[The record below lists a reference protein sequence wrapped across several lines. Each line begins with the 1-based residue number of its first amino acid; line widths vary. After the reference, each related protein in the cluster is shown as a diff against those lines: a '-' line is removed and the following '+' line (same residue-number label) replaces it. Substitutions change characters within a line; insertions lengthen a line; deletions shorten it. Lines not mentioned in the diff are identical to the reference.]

1 MTRTIRARFSKGV
14 FEPLEPTVGELINE
28 GEEVMLTIETRAA
41 TPSGDPVQDTAGG
54 WRGLIDAETFKEAI
68 YHDRLIA
75 TRPPAKM

>member
-14 FEPLEPTVGELINE
+14 FEPLEPAVGELINE
-28 GEEVMLTIETRAA
+28 GEEVTLTIETHAA
-41 TPSGDPVQDTAGG
+41 TPSGDPVHETAGG